1 MYFEMYGVQRDPDS
15 VTDLIEHLCEVF
27 SQDTG
32 LKTHRETAE
41 FNAEATIRTKGTT

>member
-1 MYFEMYGVQRDPDS
+1 MQRDPDS
-15 VTDLIEHLCEVF
+15 ATDLIEHLCEVS

-32 LKTHRETAE
+32 LKSYREIAE